1 MSVFHK
7 ELYSDMILRIKCG
20 SYQGRKIKAKPLLF
34 YSVIIMIEK
43 GFVYDNCIYFDKVS
57 EEFYKKV
64 SATYGEAI
72 TPFFKPFYYLQF
84 DGFWHLKGKHGN
96 VKTNRPSPR
105 FIRENIEY
113 AFLDNALWDL
123 LQEASF
129 REHFKLIIESHHMKQ

>member
-1 MSVFHK
+1 
-7 ELYSDMILRIKCG
+7 MILKIKCG

-43 GFVYDNCIYFDKVS
+43 GFVHDNCIYFDKVS

-84 DGFWHLKGKHGN
+84 DGFWHLKGKYAN

-123 LQEASF
+123 LQEASI

>member
-1 MSVFHK
+1 
-7 ELYSDMILRIKCG
+7 
-20 SYQGRKIKAKPLLF
+20 
-34 YSVIIMIEK
+34 MIEK
-43 GFVYDNCIYFDKVS
+43 DFVHDNCIYFDKVS
-57 EEFYKKV
+57 EEFYKKI

-84 DGFWHLKGKHGN
+84 DGFWHLKGKRDN

-123 LQEASF
+123 LQEASI
-129 REHFKLIIESHHMKQ
+129 REHFKLIIESHHLKQ

>member
-1 MSVFHK
+1 MVK
-7 ELYSDMILRIKCG
+7 
-20 SYQGRKIKAKPLLF
+20 QLLL
-34 YSVIIMIEK
+34 
-43 GFVYDNCIYFDKVS
+43 
-57 EEFYKKV
+57 
-64 SATYGEAI
+64 
-72 TPFFKPFYYLQF
+72 FFKPFYYLQF
-84 DGFWHLKGKHGN
+84 DGFWHLKEKRGN